1 MFCNSTQITP
11 FPTSGKTLIFF
22 VAKLFKDGLA
32 GTTIKAY
39 LAAIRYSQI
48 ALRLGNPNIPNMS
61 QLEYV
66 LRGARKLVRS
76 KSSSRLPITPAI
88 LEKLHAVWSSSSE
101 QFNASMLWAASCM
114 CFFGFLWSGEVVA
127 PSNSAFD
134 GETHLC
140 HGDVTEDSS
149 SPRVIK
155 VLLKASKTDPYRLGV
170 SVYLG
175 RTGTLLCRVAAVLSY
190 MVKRGT
196 GAGPFF
202 VFEDK
207 KFLTRASFVTQLR
220 SALSTAGYCP
230 TRCAGHSFRIGAA
243 TMAAQAGLQDSLIQ
257 TLGRWQ
263 SSAYSLYIRTPRRT
277 LYGISKRLVGV
288 QDN

>member
-1 MFCNSTQITP
+1 MPDIRCFVIQHRLP
-11 FPTSGKTLIFF
+11 LFLPREKPLIFF

-48 ALRLGNPNIPNMS
+48 ALGLGNPNIPNMS

-66 LRGARKLVRS
+66 LKGARKFARS

-114 CFFGFLWSGEVVA
+114 CFFGFLRSGEVVA

-140 HGDVTEDSS
+140 HGDVTVDSTS

-155 VLLKASKTDPYRLGV
+155 VLLKASKTDQYRLGV
-170 SVYLG
+170 SIYLG
-175 RTGTLLCRVAAVLSY
+175 RTGTLLCPVAAVLSY
-190 MVKRGT
+190 MV
-196 GAGPFF
+196 GPFF

-207 KFLTRASFVTQLR
+207 NFLTRTSFVTQLQ

-230 TRCAGHSFRIGAA
+230 TSYAGHSFRIGAA
-243 TMAAQAGLQDSLIQ
+243 TTAAQVGLQDSLIQ

-263 SSAYSLYIRTPRRT
+263 SSACSLYIRTPRRT
-277 LYGISKRLVGV
+277 LYGVSKRLAGV
-288 QDN
+288 